1 MPALPTTEDVRH
13 VRKQAEAGV
22 TATIHVVKSP
32 LLAAL
37 GAVDAATKA
46 VTEAFGK
53 ARGEAAD
60 RRGETQHR
68 LLKALNEL
76 QARVSEL
83 PAEIGE
89 LRHRL
94 EPAELRKRAEDYR
107 EAAHQA
113 YVSLI
118 ERGEEVF
125 GELRGQPRV
134 RHALDSVESGVDA
147 AQERLETVVRE
158 VNAAVEDLRS
168 RFALT
173 SRSVGEKIARGTEET
188 TTATAKQVQDTTDD
202 VSGAVS
208 EAGHAAAAATRDAAR
223 QVADR
228 AAPPRKAVSRR
239 PGDDSTRRS

>member
-1 MPALPTTEDVRH
+1 MPALPTTEDVRQ

-22 TATIHVVKSP
+22 TATIQVVKSP

-53 ARGEAAD
+53 ARSEAAD

-107 EAAHQA
+107 EATQQA

-125 GELRGQPRV
+125 GEFRSQPRV
-134 RHALDSVESGVDA
+134 RHALDSVETGVDA
-147 AQERLETVVRE
+147 AQERLEAVVRE

-168 RFALT
+168 RFALS
-173 SRSVGEKIARGTEET
+173 SRSVGEKIARGAEQG
-188 TTATAKQVQDTTDD
+188 TATAAEQVQSTAAE
-202 VSGAVS
+202 VSGTVS
-208 EAGHAAAAATRDAAR
+208 EAGHDAAAAARGAAR
-223 QVADR
+223 KVADR
-228 AAPPRKAVSRR
+228 AAPPRKGATRR
-239 PGDDSTRRS
+239 PGDNSTRRS